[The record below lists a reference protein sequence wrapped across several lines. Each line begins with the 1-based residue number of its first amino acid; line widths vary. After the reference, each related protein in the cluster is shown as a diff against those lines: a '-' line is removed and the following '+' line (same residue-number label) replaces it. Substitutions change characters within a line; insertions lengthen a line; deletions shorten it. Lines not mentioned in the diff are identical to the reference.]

1 MTPRVLLQTNA
12 TAEVEYV
19 IERWAQG
26 MDVTHRLKLPSLPS
40 LVPFPWAPQMA
51 QFGTCR

>member
-26 MDVTHRLKLPSLPS
+26 MDVTRRLKVPSLPP
-40 LVPFPWAPQMA
+40 LGPFPWAPQMA